1 MTMQTMVAYPSCTR
15 RVDAPEGVVWVTS
28 CLGGDHTLIIARAG
42 KAGSTATSAAQSI
55 GVLVTLAIRNGADP
69 AAVALKLRGVSHDRQ
84 RTTEAMSIADA
95 VGIALWEGIA

>member
-1 MTMQTMVAYPSCTR
+1 MVAYPSVTR
-15 RVDAPEGVVWVTS
+15 CVEAPEGIVWVTS
-28 CLGGDHTLIIARAG
+28 CIGDDHALIIARAG

-55 GVLVTLAIRNGADP
+55 GVLATMAVRKGADP